1 METSGNHHQ
10 YDDIIHLPHHQ
21 SSLRPHMPLRDRAA
35 QFSPFAALTGYDQA
49 VEETARLTDERH
61 NLGEDARDALD
72 EKLGRL
78 LRAGGGQQVSI
89 TYFEPDMR
97 KKGGAYQTVHGNLK
111 TYDNLERAVVLE
123 DGTRIPADS
132 ILDLES
138 DAFSC

>member
-21 SSLRPHMPLRDRAA
+21 SSLRLHMPLRDRAA

-61 NLGEDARDALD
+61 NL
-72 EKLGRL
+72 
-78 LRAGGGQQVSI
+78 
-89 TYFEPDMR
+89 
-97 KKGGAYQTVHGNLK
+97 GAYQTVHGNLK